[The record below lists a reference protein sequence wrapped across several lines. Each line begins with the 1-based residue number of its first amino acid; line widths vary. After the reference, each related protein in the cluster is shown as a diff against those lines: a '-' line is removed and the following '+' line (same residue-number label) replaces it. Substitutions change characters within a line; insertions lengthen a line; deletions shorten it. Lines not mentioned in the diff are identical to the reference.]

1 MDTTPP
7 ETAARRSPSRIVLS
21 PTGAILL
28 AISFGLCAGYL
39 DLGFILF
46 KRLCWNAEGYFRTAR
61 DFPWTVPIGHAVL
74 LLIPGVVVASVNRI
88 RPGLVSLPAGAS
100 LFAAIAIW
108 GALLRMPFYGACS
121 LVLAAGLGR
130 LIGGAVGSR
139 LLCTRPARYGL
150 AVLVG
155 LLGILA
161 AVSSGRQA
169 VGEHRAVA
177 ALPSPPASARNVVLI
192 VWDTVRAFNL
202 SLYGYARDTTPNL
215 VRWARQ
221 GVTYNRAV
229 SPAPWTFPAH
239 ASFFTGQWPIR
250 LNSQWKFKLDAPYP
264 TLAEYLASRGY
275 QTAGFAA
282 NTNCC
287 SYETGLSRGFAHF
300 EDYALTPRSLL
311 ARTIPGNWILTNI
324 LSRSDFY
331 DKKWIGLQSR
341 GAREINADFLNWLNR
356 RRSDRPFFAYLNYF
370 DAHEPYVPPAG
381 HEGHFG
387 TGPKTREDFQ
397 YLLDYVG
404 APKGVSHEQSI
415 LMARDCYDDCI
426 AFLDEQLGRLLQELQ
441 SQGLLDNTEVIIT
454 ADHGE
459 GFGDHGFYGHNYS
472 VNLDEINVPLVILSP
487 GSPAGK
493 LVNSPVSLRDL
504 PATVV
509 DRLDLSA
516 GSPFPGRSL
525 AVHWGL
531 PPGQPSPEMT
541 TPAFSERAVATA
553 IEARRR
559 FIGGSPTFE
568 MSLVARDHHYVRNAI
583 GGEELYNLTRDPYG
597 QFNLLKST
605 ADHLGVNVFRMMLFK
620 VLTENPGSIEVEAA
634 YLRRF
639 RQELK
644 AVISESYPPRVAVA
658 P

>member
-1 MDTTPP
+1 METTPP
-7 ETAARRSPSRIVLS
+7 EHSARRPPSLIVLS

-28 AISFGLCAGYL
+28 AISFGLCGGYL
-39 DLGFILF
+39 DLGVILF
-46 KRLCWNAEGYFRTAR
+46 KKLCWNAEGYFRTAR
-61 DFPWTVPIGHAVL
+61 DFPWTVPVGHAVL
-74 LLIPGVVVASVNRI
+74 LLIPGVVVATMNRI
-88 RPGLVSLPAGAS
+88 RPRLVSLRAGAS
-100 LFAAIAIW
+100 LFAVIAIW
-108 GALLRMPFYGACS
+108 GALLRMPLYGACS

-130 LIGGAVGSR
+130 LIGDAVGSHV
-139 LLCTRPARYGL
+139 LGSRPLRCGL
-150 AVLVG
+150 AVLLCV
-155 LLGILA
+155 LSILA
-161 AVSSGRQA
+161 GVSSGWQA
-169 VGEHRAVA
+169 VSEYRAVA
-177 ALPSPPASARNVVLI
+177 ALPAPATSARNVVVI

-202 SLYGYARDTTPNL
+202 SLYGYPRDTTPNL
-215 VRWARQ
+215 VRWARR
-221 GVTYNRAV
+221 GVTYKHAL

-239 ASFFTGQWPIR
+239 ASFFTGQWPLR
-250 LNSQWKFKLDAPYP
+250 LNSQWKFKLDTAYP
-264 TLAEYLASRGY
+264 TVAEYLATRGY

-300 EDYALTPRSLL
+300 EDYSLTPWSLIG
-311 ARTIPGNWILTNI
+311 RTVPGNWVLTNI
-324 LSRSDFY
+324 LSRGDFY
-331 DKKWIGLQSR
+331 NKKWIGLQSR
-341 GAREINADFLNWLNR
+341 GAREINAAFLNWLSR

-370 DAHEPYVPPAG
+370 DAHEPHVPPAG
-381 HEGHFG
+381 HERRFG
-387 TGPKTREDFQ
+387 ARPKTRADFQ

-404 APKGVSHEQSI
+404 APKGSAYQQSI

-426 AFLDEQLGRLLQELQ
+426 AFLDEQLGGLLDKLQ

-454 ADHGE
+454 SDHGE

-487 GSPAGK
+487 GAPAAQ

-525 AVHWGL
+525 AVYWGQA
-531 PPGQPSPEMT
+531 PGQPSSEMT

-553 IEARRR
+553 IEAQRRLV
-559 FIGGSPTFE
+559 GGRPAFE
-568 MSLVARDHHYVRNAI
+568 MSLVARDHQYIRDARGREQLHD
-583 GGEELYNLTRDPYG
+583 LTRDPFG
-597 QFNLLKST
+597 QFNLLNST
-605 ADHLGVNVFRMMLFK
+605 ADHLGVSVFRRMLLE
-620 VLTENPGSIEVEAA
+620 VLTDNPGSIEVEAA
-634 YLRRF
+634 YLGRF

-644 AVISESYPPRVAVA
+644 ALISESYPPRVAVA